1 MIPCLKKKML
11 FNPSNFKKN
20 YNKNIHNQDLK
31 KSLFRS
37 RKIVESR
44 KIAIKSV
51 SDFELLR
58 NYSSEI
64 KNKSISNLYELLINW
79 EKNAKKNGTTV
90 HWAENYE
97 DVNKI
102 IYKIAKK
109 NKVKNVIKSKSMLT
123 EESGLNDYLIK
134 KK

>member
-1 MIPCLKKKML
+1 ML

-20 YNKNIHNQDLK
+20 YNKNINNPELK

-64 KNKSISNLYELLINW
+64 KNKSISNLYELLTNW
-79 EKNAKKNGTTV
+79 EKNAKKNGT
-90 HWAENYE
+90 YCSLGR
-97 DVNKI
+97 K
-102 IYKIAKK
+102 
-109 NKVKNVIKSKSMLT
+109 L
-123 EESGLNDYLIK
+123 
-134 KK
+134 

>member
-1 MIPCLKKKML
+1 ML

-20 YNKNIHNQDLK
+20 YNKNINNPELK

-64 KNKSISNLYELLINW
+64 KNKSISNLYELLTNW

-97 DVNKI
+97 IFKETGYAFRVTFLNKCDEIEKNTIAEYYQRCFGDELPESLVNI
-102 IYKIAKK
+102 QI
-109 NKVKNVIKSKSMLT
+109 
-123 EESGLNDYLIK
+123 
-134 KK
+134 

>member
-1 MIPCLKKKML
+1 ML

-20 YNKNIHNQDLK
+20 YNKNINNPELK

-64 KNKSISNLYELLINW
+64 KNKSISNLY
-79 EKNAKKNGTTV
+79 
-90 HWAENYE
+90 
-97 DVNKI
+97 
-102 IYKIAKK
+102 
-109 NKVKNVIKSKSMLT
+109 
-123 EESGLNDYLIK
+123 
-134 KK
+134 